1 MKRQIDSNLEMWR
14 ESLGR
19 KVLLLRGAR
28 QVGKTYSIRKFGHLF
43 ETFLEINFEEDPR
56 LVSFFEGSLSPSEI
70 NQKLTAY
77 SGVSLKPGKSLL
89 FFDEIQACPNAIRA
103 LRFYHEKMPDL
114 HVIAAGSMLE
124 FALADIPSFG
134 VGRISNLFLYPFSFR
149 EFLWAIGREELDQ
162 MAQNANPGQPV
173 DMALHHELLEKFKL
187 YQILGGMPAVIESFV
202 SGGDL
207 LSCQKVI
214 DDLVTTL
221 QDDFAKYKK
230 RAPVTRLMEVFRSAA
245 YQAGGKFQYSKVAEG
260 EANHG
265 YKVAL
270 ELLIKAGLA
279 YRVYHTSA
287 NGIPLGAQ
295 IDPKKFKV
303 ILFDMGIHQR
313 LLGLDLS
320 DYMLQ
325 APVDLIS
332 KGNLAELFVGLELT
346 ATHDPGMRPQL
357 FYWHR
362 EARASN
368 AEVDY
373 ILQRGEEVLPIEV
386 KAGTRGGMRSLF
398 LFLEEKGMKSGV
410 RFSHENF
417 SRMDKVEVIPIYAVA
432 TLFNSGLCP
441 VNS

>member
-1 MKRQIDSNLEMWR
+1 MKRQIDRHLDAWR
-14 ESLGR
+14 ESPSR

-28 QVGKTYSIRKFGHLF
+28 QVGKTYSVRRLGSSFD
-43 ETFLEINFEEDPR
+43 TFLEINFEEDPR
-56 LVSFFEGSLSPSEI
+56 LISFFEGALSPSEI

-77 SGVSLKPGKSLL
+77 AGVSLKPGKSLL
-89 FFDEIQACPNAIRA
+89 FFDEIQACPNVIRA

-124 FALADIPSFG
+124 FALSDIPSFG
-134 VGRISNLFLYPFSFR
+134 VGRISNLFLYPLSFR
-149 EFLWAIGREELDQ
+149 EFLWAVGREELDQ
-162 MAQNANPGQPV
+162 MVQNADPSRPLESV
-173 DMALHHELLEKFKL
+173 LHHELLEKFKL
-187 YQILGGMPAVIESFV
+187 YQILGGMPAVIKAFV
-202 SGGDL
+202 LGADL
-207 LSCQKVI
+207 LVCQKVI
-214 DDLVTTL
+214 DELVTTL

-230 RAPVTRLMEVFRSAA
+230 KAPVTRLMEVFRSAA
-245 YQAGGKFQYSKVAEG
+245 HQAGGKFQYSKVAQG
-260 EANHG
+260 EASHG

-279 YRVYHTSA
+279 YRVTHTSA

-295 IDPKKFKV
+295 IDLKKFKV
-303 ILFDMGIHQR
+303 LLFDMGIHQR

-325 APVDLIS
+325 RPVDLIS

-346 ATHDPGMRPQL
+346 ATHDPGIRPQL

-373 ILQRGEEVLPIEV
+373 VVQRGEAILPLEV
-386 KAGTRGGMRSLF
+386 KAGTQGGMRSLF
-398 LFLEEKGMKSGV
+398 LFLEEKGVKSGV

-417 SRMDKVEVIPIYAVA
+417 ARMDKVEVIPIYAVA
-432 TLFNSGLCP
+432 TLFK
-441 VNS
+441 

>member
-1 MKRQIDSNLEMWR
+1 MKRQIDRHLDAWR
-14 ESLGR
+14 ESPSR

-28 QVGKTYSIRKFGHLF
+28 QVGKTYSVRRLGSSFD
-43 ETFLEINFEEDPR
+43 TFLEINFEEDPR
-56 LVSFFEGSLSPSEI
+56 LISFFEGSLSPSEI

-124 FALADIPSFG
+124 FALSDIPSFG
-134 VGRISNLFLYPFSFR
+134 VGRISNLFLYPLSFR
-149 EFLWAIGREELDQ
+149 EFLWAVGREELDQ
-162 MAQNANPGQPV
+162 MVQNADPSRPLESV
-173 DMALHHELLEKFKL
+173 LHHELLEKFKL
-187 YQILGGMPAVIESFV
+187 YQILGGMPAVIKAFV
-202 SGGDL
+202 LGADL
-207 LSCQKVI
+207 LVCQKVI
-214 DDLVTTL
+214 DELVTTL

-230 RAPVTRLMEVFRSAA
+230 KAPVTRLMEVFRSAA
-245 YQAGGKFQYSKVAEG
+245 HQAGGKFQYSKVAQG
-260 EANHG
+260 EASHG

-279 YRVYHTSA
+279 YRVTHTSA

-303 ILFDMGIHQR
+303 LLFDMGIHQR

-325 APVDLIS
+325 RPVDLIS

-346 ATHDPGMRPQL
+346 ATHDPSIRPQL

-373 ILQRGEEVLPIEV
+373 VVQRGEEILPLEV
-386 KAGTRGGMRSLF
+386 KAGTQGGMRSLF
-398 LFLEEKGMKSGV
+398 LFLEEKGVKSGV

-417 SRMDKVEVIPIYAVA
+417 ARMDKVEVIPIYAVA
-432 TLFNSGLCP
+432 TLFK
-441 VNS
+441 